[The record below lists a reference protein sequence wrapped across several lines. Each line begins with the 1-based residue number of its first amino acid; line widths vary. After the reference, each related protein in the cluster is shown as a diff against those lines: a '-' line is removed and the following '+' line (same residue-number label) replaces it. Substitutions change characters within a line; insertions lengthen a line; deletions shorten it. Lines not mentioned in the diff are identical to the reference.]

1 MAPLETA
8 WASGGGGIR
17 THETAQHGLA
27 VFKAA
32 EVSLQ
37 NAIPAVLRASV
48 RAIRAS
54 CPDASSTAPTD
65 DSLKLGGQTSN
76 TPASAAVAV
85 VGPGKGWTSTWP

>member
-1 MAPLETA
+1 
-8 WASGGGGIR
+8 
-17 THETAQHGLA
+17 
-27 VFKAA
+27 
-32 EVSLQ
+32 
-37 NAIPAVLRASV
+37 V